1 MRFEKP
7 RCPKCGALAKGTLET
22 IPGVAL
28 LRCDAQGQNAE
39 HTGQTDMDWDNQETV
54 RHDGVVTLVCGCGQ
68 EWQTDVDYG
77 EEEEQSRCLTK

>member
-28 LRCDAQGQNAE
+28 LQFDEEGENAE
-39 HTGQTDMDWDNQETV
+39 HTGQTDVDWDNQETV
-54 RHDGVVTLVCGCGQ
+54 RDDGRVTLICGCGQ
-68 EWQTDVDYG
+68 EWRTGVDYG
-77 EEEEQSRCLTK
+77 EEVEKPCPSP